1 MKSTVA
7 AVVDAVPV
15 RGVKGTAN
23 ENIKVTTY
31 QTNQRSHSRRDGV
44 C

>member
-23 ENIKVTTY
+23 ENIEITTDS
-31 QTNQRSHSRRDGV
+31 TNQRRNPR
-44 C
+44 